1 MVSSET
7 KSRPR
12 GEVTEFNGLFR
23 VLREQGLSEAF
34 LTRGTEGSTDYM
46 VRWRRVIS
54 SAEAIP
60 EARKRIVSE
69 LSDGELAVY
78 LTVTHQHETAGKSR
92 HVTDTTFPVPA
103 ARVRS

>member
-1 MVSSET
+1 M
-7 KSRPR
+7 
-12 GEVTEFNGLFR
+12 TEFNGLVR
-23 VLREQGLSEAF
+23 ILRQQGLSEAF
-34 LTRGTEGSTDYM
+34 PSRGAEGSTDYM
-46 VRWRRVIS
+46 VWWRQVIS

-60 EARKRIVSE
+60 KARKRIVSE